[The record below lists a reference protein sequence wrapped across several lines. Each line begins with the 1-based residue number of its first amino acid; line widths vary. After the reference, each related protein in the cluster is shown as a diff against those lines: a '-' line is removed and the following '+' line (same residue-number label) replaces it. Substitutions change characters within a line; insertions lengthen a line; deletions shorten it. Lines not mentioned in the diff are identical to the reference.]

1 MKLTENEKRVIKK
14 KLIKAQELMGEA
26 YNFIRERDIDGESDL
41 AIHVD
46 SIHNDI
52 DDTIDILKNV

>member
-1 MKLTENEKRVIKK
+1 MKLSENEKRAIKT
-14 KLIKAQELMGEA
+14 KLIKVQELMTEA
-26 YNFIRERDIDGESDL
+26 YNLIRRRDIDGESDL

-52 DDTIDILKNV
+52 DDTIDILKTV